1 MIRNRLLAWVR
12 PGYAVAFFCAAATL
26 PLSAQAS
33 FPAKQRVAAPEVGL
47 ATATATARPATL
59 TARAA
64 VATPATATPAAQRVQ
79 VQLSA
84 GRESAPAFAAK
95 VAVASA
101 GVIEQARRSQGFQA
115 PHTAAAVQAQAPA
128 QSAQSVVLRASAAA
142 AVPSS
147 PMQAERLGLRMPDD
161 PLQLDSG
168 VALVVDA
175 KTGEILLGKN
185 DTVVLPIASITK
197 LMTAILIVDS
207 GLDLNQTLT
216 ITQDDVDRLRG
227 SGSRLPVGAELTR
240 GQALHLALMSSENRA
255 AHALARTFPGG
266 VPNFVRQMNR
276 KAVELGMHETRFAD
290 PTGLSG
296 QNRSSARDLAML
308 TAAGSHR
315 PLVRELSV
323 SPQYQLALGQRV
335 LTYRNSNMLVRN
347 GEWHINLQKTGF
359 IREAGRTLV
368 LQADVAGRS
377 LIMVLLG
384 ATGSQ
389 ARAADADRLLR
400 WVTVSL
406 FSSGPM
412 PAAAAVVGRSGGGQ
426 S

>member
-1 MIRNRLLAWVR
+1 MIRNRLLAWAQ
-12 PGYAVAFFCAAATL
+12 PGCAVAFFCAAATL
-26 PLSAQAS
+26 PLLAQAS
-33 FPAKQRVAAPEVGL
+33 FAAKQRVAAPEVGL
-47 ATATATARPATL
+47 ATARPATVL
-59 TARAA
+59 ARAGA
-64 VATPATATPAAQRVQ
+64 PAAATVQRVQ
-79 VQLSA
+79 VQHQGQSPA
-84 GRESAPAFAAK
+84 GRDPAPAFAAK
-95 VAVASA
+95 VAVASTE
-101 GVIEQARRSQGFQA
+101 VIEQVRRSQAASGGQA
-115 PHTAAAVQAQAPA
+115 STAVQPQV
-128 QSAQSVVLRASAAA
+128 QAQSVVVRASADAA
-142 AVPSS
+142 MPFS
-147 PMQAERLGLRMPDD
+147 PMKAERLGLRMPDD

-175 KTGEILLGKN
+175 QTGEILLGKN

-255 AHALARTFPGG
+255 THALARTFPGG

-323 SPQYQLALGQRV
+323 SPEYQLALGQRV
-335 LTYRNSNMLVRN
+335 LTYRNSNMLVRE
-347 GEWHINLQKTGF
+347 GQWHINLQKTGF

-389 ARAADADRLLR
+389 ARADDADRLLR
-400 WVTVSL
+400 WVMVSL

-412 PAAAAVVGRSGGGQ
+412 PAAAAVVGRSGQ

>member
-1 MIRNRLLAWVR
+1 MIRNRLLAGFG
-12 PGYAVAFFCAAATL
+12 PGWAVAILWAAAVL
-26 PLSAQAS
+26 PLSAHAS
-33 FPAKQRVAAPEVGL
+33 FPAKQRVAAPKVGL
-47 ATATATARPATL
+47 AALRPA
-59 TARAA
+59 AMPAPA
-64 VATPATATPAAQRVQ
+64 VAPSTQRVQ
-79 VQLSA
+79 VVWPS
-84 GRESAPAFAAK
+84 GRDTAPAFAAK
-95 VAVASA
+95 VAVAPA
-101 GVIEQARRSQGFQA
+101 AAIEQARRSQMAGSSQRTATAQA
-115 PHTAAAVQAQAPA
+115 HDQPFTLRVAAAPE
-128 QSAQSVVLRASAAA
+128 AAI
-142 AVPSS
+142 PSS
-147 PMQAERLGLRMPDD
+147 PMKAERLGLRVPDD

-175 KTGEILLGKN
+175 HTGEILLGKN

-197 LMTAILIVDS
+197 LMTAILVVDQGLNLDEQIV
-207 GLDLNQTLT
+207 
-216 ITQDDVDRLRG
+216 ITRADVDRLRG
-227 SGSRLPVGAELTR
+227 SGSRLPVGAQLTR

-266 VPNFVRQMNR
+266 VSNFVRQMNR

-296 QNRSSARDLAML
+296 SNRSSARDLAIL
-308 TAAGSHR
+308 AAASHHR

-323 SPQYQLALGQRV
+323 SPQYQLLLGNRV

-347 GEWHINLQKTGF
+347 GAWEIQLQKTGF

-384 ATGSQ
+384 ATGGQ
-389 ARAADADRLLR
+389 ARATDAERLLR
-400 WVTVSL
+400 WVTLSL
-406 FSSGPM
+406 FSSGPL
-412 PAAAAVVGRSGGGQ
+412 PAAAAVLGHTPQ